1 MPIEHILSCEPNFEI
16 EMRGIDK
23 KKRTLSTNLYFLD
36 YIFKRINKGFSPL
49 IVICGSQRIGK
60 SFIGIWLCYLMNMLL
75 GKKYDPEN
83 NTFYKP
89 IEAIKGLE
97 NKFKDSLLIDEAGDV
112 LDAREWY
119 EQTHQALKSIINTQ
133 AYKTMMYIF
142 ISPFVID
149 IDKAFRKHFDFM
161 IRVHGKGKFKVF
173 RYVKKYDATNDNKVV
188 TRVFLDEC
196 IINLNDVPKDI
207 WKRYLSFSIE
217 EKEKIRQRRVDKV
230 ESKIYNTK
238 EHKKFGVGYG
248 INI

>member
-1 MPIEHILSCEPNFEI
+1 MPIEPLLHYEPKFEI
-16 EMRGIDK
+16 SMKGVDK
-23 KKRTLSTNLYFLD
+23 RKRTLNTNLYFLD
-36 YIFKRINKGFSPL
+36 YIFKRINAGFSPL

-60 SFIGIWLCYLMNMLL
+60 SFIGVWLCYLMNSLT
-75 GKKYDPEN
+75 GKKYNPEK

-89 IEAIKGLE
+89 IEAIKDLE

-188 TRVFLDEC
+188 TRLFLDEC
-196 IINLNDVPKDI
+196 IIDLNNVPKDI
-207 WKRYLSFSIE
+207 WKRYLKFSIE
-217 EKEKIRQRRVDKV
+217 EKEKIRFRRVEKA
-230 ESKIYNTK
+230 ESKTYRTK
-238 EHKKFGVGYG
+238 EHKLFGVTHG
-248 INI
+248 N